1 MWEAIELRA
10 NRGTEH
16 CTCTANSGNATLF
29 MIEASQDMIFS
40 RFSSLSLSF
49 WSFPFLTGRPITG
62 IAQKFLSQLE
72 QFLKTSI
79 SLKKNSVGNK
89 KSYRDIAGGRKE
101 RESVLY
107 FQSNC
112 GYGLHGRLSSAGSLT
127 GLSGESSSTS
137 IIVVIWTTPDRYSF

>member
-49 WSFPFLTGRPITG
+49 WSSPFLTGRPITG

-79 SLKKNSVGNK
+79 SLKKKRRRKQK
-89 KSYRDIAGGRKE
+89 KLQGYCWRGKREGVSPPLPKQLWIWIAWKALIS
-101 RESVLY
+101 RESDRSIRGEFIY
-107 FQSNC
+107 FYN
-112 GYGLHGRLSSAGSLT
+112 SSYLNNSR
-127 GLSGESSSTS
+127 S
-137 IIVVIWTTPDRYSF
+137 I